1 MLTNDVADIG
11 VFRRLATC
19 LHVLRALARN
29 TGYIGAAPAEHRF
42 WPIPLL
48 TGLQT

>member
-1 MLTNDVADIG
+1 MLTTDLADIG

-42 WPIPLL
+42 MADPLR